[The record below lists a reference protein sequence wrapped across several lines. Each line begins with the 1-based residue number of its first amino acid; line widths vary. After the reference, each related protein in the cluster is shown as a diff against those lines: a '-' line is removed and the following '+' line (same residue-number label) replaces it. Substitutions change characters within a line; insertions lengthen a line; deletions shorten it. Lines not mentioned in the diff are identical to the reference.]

1 MKQSI
6 NFYDFRQAFQQHG
19 RENQFSHE
27 GLSTLFDML
36 EEYEEGSEQE
46 LELDVIAL
54 CCDFTEYDSFEELTE
69 SYDFIKYEDGGCNE
83 SLDYHAWYAK
93 TETNGYIVHNF

>member
-1 MKQSI
+1 MKQTI
-6 NFYDFRQAFQQHG
+6 NFYDFRQAFEQHG

-36 EEYEEGSEQE
+36 EEYEQDIDKE

-54 CCDFTEYDSFEELTE
+54 CCDFTEYDSFKELTE
-69 SYDFIKYEDGGCNE
+69 AYDNIEREEDLLE
-83 SLDYHAWYAK
+83 LTWYRK
-93 TETNGYIVHNF
+93 TETNGYIIHNF

>member
-1 MKQSI
+1 MKQTI

-36 EEYEEGSEQE
+36 EEYEQDIDKE

-54 CCDFTEYDSFEELTE
+54 CCDFSEYDSFEELTE
-69 SYDFIKYEDGGCNE
+69 AYDCIKYEDGGCSE
-83 SLDYHAWYAK
+83 SLDYYTWWRK
-93 TETNGYIVHNF
+93 TETNGYIIQNF

>member
-1 MKQSI
+1 MKQTI

-36 EEYEEGSEQE
+36 EEYEQDIDKE

-54 CCDFTEYDSFEELTE
+54 CCDFTEYDSFKELTE
-69 SYDFIKYEDGGCNE
+69 NYDTLENEEDLSN
-83 SLDYHAWYAK
+83 WTWWRK
-93 TETNGYIVHNF
+93 TETNGYIIQNF